1 MYIWLQN
8 LRKHQDFQY
17 AVKLQ
22 IFFLTVKEPLKT
34 GIRRKKMKKLSG
46 PFGPNRNLNKCLH
59 YFKLEGGIIEKN
71 S

>member
-1 MYIWLQN
+1 M
-8 LRKHQDFQY
+8 QDFQY

-34 GIRRKKMKKLSG
+34 GIRRKKLSG

-59 YFKLEGGIIEKN
+59 YFKLEGGRIEKN